1 MHQILSHFDK
11 VRSTSKNNSYNCL
24 CPAHEDR
31 NASLSI
37 KIAEDGRVLIH
48 CFAGC
53 DIQNILSAVGLTLD
67 DIIPERIDMLKPV
80 GKAFN
85 PYAILKSIKDDA
97 LFVYMCAS
105 HIEKGEQL
113 DETDKEKLL
122 QTVQKLREAYDYAN
136 K

>member
-11 VRSTSKNNSYNCL
+11 VRSTSKSNSYNCL
-24 CPAHEDR
+24 CPAHDDR

-67 DIIPERIDMLKPV
+67 DIIPERIDMLKPT

-113 DETDKEKLL
+113 EETDKEKLL

>member
-1 MHQILSHFDK
+1 VHQILSHFDK
-11 VRSTSKNNSYNCL
+11 VRSTSKSNSYNCL
-24 CPAHEDR
+24 CPAHDDR

-67 DIIPERIDMLKPV
+67 DIIPERIDMLKPT

-113 DETDKEKLL
+113 EETDKEKLL

>member
-1 MHQILSHFDK
+1 
-11 VRSTSKNNSYNCL
+11 
-24 CPAHEDR
+24 
-31 NASLSI
+31 
-37 KIAEDGRVLIH
+37 VLIH

-67 DIIPERIDMLKPV
+67 DIIPERIDMLKPT

-85 PYAILKSIKDDA
+85 PYAILKSMKDDA

-113 DETDKEKLL
+113 EETDKEKLL
-122 QTVQKLREAYDYAN
+122 KTVQKLREAYDYAN